1 VTAAG
6 GSLMNGL
13 AGSGARLL
21 TYNVVVGLI
30 SAGETMLDSCADSG
44 RWSNSPR
51 RTKSDFLRIGMGVF
65 MQFGCKG
72 TIFPLEKQMWSFIFC
87 LIGRIWN
94 AVAALMV

>member
-1 VTAAG
+1 
-6 GSLMNGL
+6 MNGL

-21 TYNVVVGLI
+21 TYSVAVGLI

-65 MQFGCKG
+65 MQFACKG